1 MPFSARSVSEQ
12 SVSGAGTMASAM
24 ERSTHAALGLR
35 YAVRA
40 SHFAPGEPHH
50 GPGGIMLGSGDAY
63 PEGLPDVSEF
73 ARTATVTYRTEAL
86 QYAPR
91 PGLPELR
98 EWIAQYLGGE
108 GIRVDA
114 DSILVCNGAKHGLEL
129 ACKLFLDPG
138 DTIVVTRPTY
148 QSALGVFRGWEAT
161 FVEIGMDADG
171 MLVDELAT
179 VLADRERRGQ
189 PAPKLLYDVP
199 EFHNPTGLT
208 LSRARRAALVEL
220 AQRYRMLILE
230 DDPYRRI
237 RFAGAPVP
245 PIQAL
250 DPSGCVIGLGT
261 FAKLVA
267 PGLRIGWVSAS
278 REVVERMAAMK
289 ADGGTCPLTQR
300 ILIEYCR
307 AGRFEPDIRQRV
319 TTYRAHRDVM
329 ARALREHLPE
339 ASFDLPQGGYY
350 LWLRLPPAVDS
361 DALATRAA
369 ALGVQILPA
378 SQFHATRS
386 PRNYVRLAYSY
397 ASPSEIVEG
406 VRRLARAF
414 RQSAAAS

>member
-1 MPFSARSVSEQ
+1 
-12 SVSGAGTMASAM
+12 MAKPDDG
-24 ERSTHAALGLR
+24 ALGLR
-35 YAVRA
+35 YAARA
-40 SHFAPGEPHH
+40 SRLAPGGTAHG
-50 GPGGIMLGSGDAY
+50 GPGVIMFGSGDAY

-73 ARTATVTYRTEAL
+73 AQRAAVNYRTETL

-98 EWIAQYLGGE
+98 EWIAQYLAGE
-108 GIRVDA
+108 GICVDA
-114 DSILVCNGAKHGLEL
+114 DNILICNGAKQGIEL
-129 ACKLFLDPG
+129 AGKLFLDPG
-138 DTIVVTRPTY
+138 DAIVVTRPTY
-148 QSALGVFRGWEAT
+148 QSALGVFRGWEAV
-161 FVEIGMDADG
+161 FVEVSMDADG
-171 MLVDELAT
+171 MIVDELAAT
-179 VLADRERRGQ
+179 LDERERRGQ

-199 EFHNPTGLT
+199 EFHNPTGVT

-220 AQRYRMLILE
+220 AQRHRMLILE

-237 RFAGAPVP
+237 RFAGEPVP

-250 DPSGCVIGLGT
+250 DRAGCVIGLGT

-267 PGLRIGWVSAS
+267 PGLRLGWVVAN

-289 ADGGTCPLTQR
+289 ADGGTCPFTQR

-307 AGRFEPDIRQRV
+307 AGRFDADIRERV
-319 TTYRAHRDVM
+319 MTYRAHRDVM
-329 ARALREHLPE
+329 AQAVREHLPR

-350 LWLRLPPAVDS
+350 LWLRLPEGVDG
-361 DALATRAA
+361 DALARRAE

-378 SQFHATRS
+378 SQFHATPG

-406 VRRLARAF
+406 VRRLAQAF
-414 RQSAAAS
+414 QQRE